1 MNFNKK
7 IFCALIV
14 LIIFLSVNSVS
25 AGDNVSDIIAS
36 DNSVADSG
44 ISVSYD
50 EKFEVASTN
59 VVTNATFSNFF
70 TDEGELNGNVS
81 AGSTLDFQGT
91 FTGETYKVN
100 ITKPVN
106 IISSTGD
113 ALFNEIGKK
122 EAAGG
127 CFHISSGGSGTNV
140 TDLTF
145 INSAFYVTNA
155 SDVSIENIYMMANM
169 SGIGQSTGFMC
180 VQAGSRYVTV
190 KNSYFENR
198 GTGSS
203 IIVLGYTDYC
213 TVDNNEV
220 VINGSSGNAV
230 YITTFVSKGDHDPTG
245 NVISN
250 NYIHGEASGFC
261 MALVV
266 AGIENTIEDNIIDYN
281 GASGIAGQSFS
292 TPANNTYVG
301 NTLTG
306 GCSFTS
312 SKDSYVSGNTVE
324 GIMNVAANNV
334 VEDNDVYALS
344 ITGPNVV
351 AEDNYVGEGNVS
363 IKKAASNTEFTNN
376 YVSSVV
382 NVESDNNTIKNNFV
396 ETDYEYAVDLFTTTG
411 NEVSYNS
418 LVSNNL
424 AGDYAVNAT
433 SSNSV
438 HDNDGIDNI
447 VTKDNFFY
455 YFDKNGN
462 YRNLNF
468 TELIFRDDFDSL
480 VDAITINKTLSIE
493 GWDASLNNMAFILLA
508 DGISLN
514 NLELNF
520 DQSPVSSNGSAILIN
535 APNVSISNITT
546 SYVLDESANAY
557 TIYAENA
564 DNLVVKDN
572 NINFDVKNNG
582 SAISNAVY
590 VFDSSNVLFENN
602 FVDANIPSCYVSWK
616 YNPSTGGWVKAP
628 LSEGLVFDEC
638 EDLNIVNNMISVSY
652 NDVVGGYDTI
662 YAIDITNSRNVNITD
677 NNILSEGHTYGYAL
691 YVESEGLL
699 VNNNNFTS
707 YSDVNYANG
716 IEIEASTDAIISN
729 NNFDVTAPNFVYPI
743 YSGMN
748 EGDLEAAYIGN
759 IINAQADIAYGM
771 ELCGSVETVYN
782 NTINVAGNKTTALA
796 VKSKKVTITD
806 NIINALGDNLGNSTS
821 PDSFAAMTVGINLQN
836 SNAFVEGNTINSTS
850 RGILANDSN
859 VNIVNN
865 EIEVYDNAMDD
876 SYAII
881 AQNSNVSI
889 KSNDITYVGATEGL
903 TVNNAVNLNDCNA
916 SVSENVF
923 DVQIPSCYVDWKE
936 VPPGSGIWVKYPVSE
951 GLVFKGC
958 SDLELSNNT
967 IDVQANGIVGNYDT
981 IYAIDIQ
988 DSPNANVVDNEIN
1001 AEGHSYIYGLYIEAD
1016 DAVVDNNKF
1025 TIQSDENYANAI
1037 EVEASEG
1044 IVISNN
1050 DIEVTAP
1057 SFAYPIYSGM
1067 NGGVLEAEYVNNT
1080 IAATADIVYGMELSG
1095 TLENVI
1101 NNEITVNGN
1110 KTTGLAVKSKGA
1122 NITDNTINALGEN
1135 LGNSTATDSFAPM
1148 TAAINL
1154 QNSIGSVERNTI
1166 NSTSRGIFVEKGVIS
1181 IRDNEINVED
1191 NALDDSYA
1199 IIAEN
1204 AELGIYSNWIF
1215 YVGNTNGST
1224 VNNAVKLKDCLGVVL
1239 SDNYIEIMLPSCYV
1253 DWKEVPPGS
1262 GNWEASPV
1270 AEGILIESS
1279 LADVQKNNITVNDNG
1294 VVGEYDT
1301 IYAVHLI
1308 SDGAVVSSN
1317 NIEANGHSY
1326 IYALQI
1332 SGSGFV
1338 VENNTITADSDT
1350 FYANGINVEGLAIGV
1365 IKNNTIGVSAP
1376 GVTYAIYSAMSNG
1389 NVSVDYADNEI
1400 ISVAHLAY
1408 GMELTGFKEIVKGN
1422 LFKISGDE
1430 TIGILSGSKDV
1441 HVLDNTFNLSSV
1453 EDSTAFIGKSGNATI
1468 TDNRVEGDGEYTV
1481 DVSKINALVKD
1492 NYLIAAN
1499 LTGDASVNY
1508 NPETSTVYNNTPKM
1522 DKYFLS
1528 SEGLEKYFGNKKP
1541 LEFTLLDS
1549 LGKPVSN
1556 KTISIVINGKP
1567 YNRTTDANGTARINI
1582 NLNSGNYTVSATY
1595 ENISQDANVTILPTI
1610 EGKDITKVFRN
1621 ATQYEAKFVDVDG
1634 NPLKNTKVSF
1644 NINGVIYERSTDANG
1659 TAKLNINL
1667 PQGTYT
1673 ITDINPVTGER
1684 FSNKVTVLS
1693 SIADNSDLTK
1703 YYKNDS
1709 QYVVKILGADGNPV
1723 KAGEVVTFNINGVF
1737 YNRTTNAS
1745 GLVKLNINLRPGN
1758 YVITATYKGCSV
1770 ANNITV
1776 LTTLETKDLSM
1787 KYKDGSTFDAK
1798 VLDGQGKAL
1807 ANKTV
1812 KFNVNGVFYDR
1823 VTGNDGI
1830 AKLKINL
1837 PAGQYIITST
1847 YGDYGVGN
1855 KITISG

>member
-1 MNFNKK
+1 M
-7 IFCALIV
+7 
-14 LIIFLSVNSVS
+14 
-25 AGDNVSDIIAS
+25 
-36 DNSVADSG
+36 
-44 ISVSYD
+44 
-50 EKFEVASTN
+50 
-59 VVTNATFSNFF
+59 
-70 TDEGELNGNVS
+70 
-81 AGSTLDFQGT
+81 
-91 FTGETYKVN
+91 
-100 ITKPVN
+100 
-106 IISSTGD
+106 
-113 ALFNEIGKK
+113 
-122 EAAGG
+122 
-127 CFHISSGGSGTNV
+127 
-140 TDLTF
+140 
-145 INSAFYVTNA
+145 
-155 SDVSIENIYMMANM
+155 
-169 SGIGQSTGFMC
+169 
-180 VQAGSRYVTV
+180 
-190 KNSYFENR
+190 
-198 GTGSS
+198 
-203 IIVLGYTDYC
+203 
-213 TVDNNEV
+213 
-220 VINGSSGNAV
+220 
-230 YITTFVSKGDHDPTG
+230 
-245 NVISN
+245 
-250 NYIHGEASGFC
+250 
-261 MALVV
+261 
-266 AGIENTIEDNIIDYN
+266 
-281 GASGIAGQSFS
+281 
-292 TPANNTYVG
+292 
-301 NTLTG
+301 
-306 GCSFTS
+306 
-312 SKDSYVSGNTVE
+312 
-324 GIMNVAANNV
+324 
-334 VEDNDVYALS
+334 
-344 ITGPNVV
+344 
-351 AEDNYVGEGNVS
+351 
-363 IKKAASNTEFTNN
+363 
-376 YVSSVV
+376 
-382 NVESDNNTIKNNFV
+382 
-396 ETDYEYAVDLFTTTG
+396 
-411 NEVSYNS
+411 
-418 LVSNNL
+418 
-424 AGDYAVNAT
+424 
-433 SSNSV
+433 
-438 HDNDGIDNI
+438 
-447 VTKDNFFY
+447 
-455 YFDKNGN
+455 
-462 YRNLNF
+462 
-468 TELIFRDDFDSL
+468 
-480 VDAITINKTLSIE
+480 
-493 GWDASLNNMAFILLA
+493 ILL
-508 DGISLN
+508 LW
-514 NLELNF
+514 
-520 DQSPVSSNGSAILIN
+520 AIHI
-535 APNVSISNITT
+535 
-546 SYVLDESANAY
+546 
-557 TIYAENA
+557 
-564 DNLVVKDN
+564 
-572 NINFDVKNNG
+572 F
-582 SAISNAVY
+582 
-590 VFDSSNVLFENN
+590 
-602 FVDANIPSCYVSWK
+602 
-616 YNPSTGGWVKAP
+616 
-628 LSEGLVFDEC
+628 
-638 EDLNIVNNMISVSY
+638 
-652 NDVVGGYDTI
+652 
-662 YAIDITNSRNVNITD
+662 
-677 NNILSEGHTYGYAL
+677 
-691 YVESEGLL
+691 
-699 VNNNNFTS
+699 
-707 YSDVNYANG
+707 
-716 IEIEASTDAIISN
+716 
-729 NNFDVTAPNFVYPI
+729 
-743 YSGMN
+743 
-748 EGDLEAAYIGN
+748 
-759 IINAQADIAYGM
+759 
-771 ELCGSVETVYN
+771 
-782 NTINVAGNKTTALA
+782 
-796 VKSKKVTITD
+796 
-806 NIINALGDNLGNSTS
+806 
-821 PDSFAAMTVGINLQN
+821 
-836 SNAFVEGNTINSTS
+836 
-850 RGILANDSN
+850 
-859 VNIVNN
+859 
-865 EIEVYDNAMDD
+865 MD
-876 SYAII
+876 Y
-881 AQNSNVSI
+881 
-889 KSNDITYVGATEGL
+889 
-903 TVNNAVNLNDCNA
+903 
-916 SVSENVF
+916 
-923 DVQIPSCYVDWKE
+923 
-936 VPPGSGIWVKYPVSE
+936 
-951 GLVFKGC
+951 
-958 SDLELSNNT
+958 
-967 IDVQANGIVGNYDT
+967 
-981 IYAIDIQ
+981 
-988 DSPNANVVDNEIN
+988 
-1001 AEGHSYIYGLYIEAD
+1001 
-1016 DAVVDNNKF
+1016 NKF

-1067 NGGVLEAEYVNNT
+1067 NGGDLEAEYVNNT
-1080 IAATADIVYGMELSG
+1080 IVATADIVYGMELSG

-1110 KTTGLAVKSKGA
+1110 KTTGLAVKSKGS

-1135 LGNSTATDSFAPM
+1135 LGNSTATDTFAPM
-1148 TAAINL
+1148 TTGINL
-1154 QNSIGSVERNTI
+1154 QSSIGSIERNTI
-1166 NSTSRGIFVEKGVIS
+1166 NSKSRGIFVEEGLIL

-1204 AELGIYSNWIF
+1204 AELGIYSNEIV

-1224 VNNAVKLKDCLGVVL
+1224 VNNAVKLKDCPGVVL
-1239 SDNYIEIMLPSCYV
+1239 SDNNIDITLPSCYV

-1270 AEGILIESS
+1270 AEGILIESA
-1279 LADVQKNNITVNDNG
+1279 LADVQKNNITVSYNG

-1308 SDGAVVSSN
+1308 SDGALISSN

-1338 VENNTITADSDT
+1338 VENNAISADSDT
-1350 FYANGINVEGLAIGV
+1350 FYANGINVEGPAIGV

-1400 ISVAHLAY
+1400 ISTAPLAY

-1422 LFKISGDE
+1422 LFQISGDE

-1453 EDSTAFIGKSGNATI
+1453 EDSTAFIGTSGNATI

-1549 LGKPVSN
+1549 LGNPASN

-1634 NPLKNTKVSF
+1634 NPLKNTKVSL

-1776 LTTLETKDLSM
+1776 LTTLETKDMSM
-1787 KYKDGSTFDAK
+1787 KYKDGSTFNAK

>member
-14 LIIFLSVNSVS
+14 LIVFLSVNSVS

-44 ISVSYD
+44 ISISYD
-50 EKFEVASTN
+50 EKLEVASTN
-59 VVTNATFSNFF
+59 VVTNATFSNYF
-70 TDEGELNGNVS
+70 TDEGELNDNVS

-91 FTGETYKVN
+91 FTGEQYKMN

-106 IISSTGD
+106 IISRTGD

-127 CFHISSGGSGTNV
+127 FFYISSGGSGTNV
-140 TDLTF
+140 TDIAF
-145 INSAFYVTNA
+145 KNSALYVTNA
-155 SDVSIENIYMMANM
+155 
-169 SGIGQSTGFMC
+169 
-180 VQAGSRYVTV
+180 
-190 KNSYFENR
+190 
-198 GTGSS
+198 
-203 IIVLGYTDYC
+203 
-213 TVDNNEV
+213 
-220 VINGSSGNAV
+220 
-230 YITTFVSKGDHDPTG
+230 
-245 NVISN
+245 
-250 NYIHGEASGFC
+250 
-261 MALVV
+261 
-266 AGIENTIEDNIIDYN
+266 
-281 GASGIAGQSFS
+281 
-292 TPANNTYVG
+292 
-301 NTLTG
+301 
-306 GCSFTS
+306 
-312 SKDSYVSGNTVE
+312 
-324 GIMNVAANNV
+324 
-334 VEDNDVYALS
+334 
-344 ITGPNVV
+344 
-351 AEDNYVGEGNVS
+351 
-363 IKKAASNTEFTNN
+363 
-376 YVSSVV
+376 
-382 NVESDNNTIKNNFV
+382 
-396 ETDYEYAVDLFTTTG
+396 
-411 NEVSYNS
+411 
-418 LVSNNL
+418 
-424 AGDYAVNAT
+424 
-433 SSNSV
+433 
-438 HDNDGIDNI
+438 
-447 VTKDNFFY
+447 
-455 YFDKNGN
+455 
-462 YRNLNF
+462 
-468 TELIFRDDFDSL
+468 
-480 VDAITINKTLSIE
+480 
-493 GWDASLNNMAFILLA
+493 A
-508 DGISLN
+508 D
-514 NLELNF
+514 
-520 DQSPVSSNGSAILIN
+520 
-535 APNVSISNITT
+535 VSISNITS
-546 SYVLDESANAY
+546 SYVLDESANAFA
-557 TIYAENA
+557 IYAENA
-564 DNLVVKDN
+564 DNLIIKDSE
-572 NINFDVKNNG
+572 IKFDVKNNG

-602 FVDANIPSCYVSWK
+602 SMYVNIPSCYVGWK

-638 EDLNIVNNMISVSY
+638 EDLNIVNNRISVGY
-652 NDVVGGYDTI
+652 NDVVGDYDTL
-662 YAIDITNSRNVNITD
+662 YAVDITNSKNVTVSD
-677 NNILSEGHTYGYAL
+677 NDILLNGHTYGYAL
-691 YVESEGLL
+691 YVESDGLL

-729 NNFDVTAPNFVYPI
+729 NNFDVEAPNFVYPI

-748 EGDLEAAYIGN
+748 GGDLEVAYIGN

-771 ELCGSVETVYN
+771 ELCGNVETVTN

-865 EIEVYDNAMDD
+865 EIEVYDDAMDD

-889 KSNDITYVGATEGL
+889 ESNDITYVGATEGL

-916 SVSENVF
+916 SVSGNVF
-923 DVQIPSCYVDWKE
+923 DIQIPSCYVDWKE
-936 VPPGSGIWVKYPVSE
+936 EPAGSGIWVKCPVSE
-951 GLVFKGC
+951 GLVFDGC
-958 SDLELSNNT
+958 SVLELDNNT
-967 IDVQANGIVGNYDT
+967 IGVQYNDVVGDYDT
-981 IYAIDIQ
+981 IYVIDIKN
-988 DSPNANVVDNEIN
+988 SPNAHVADNEIN
-1001 AEGHSYIYGLYIEAD
+1001 AIGHSYIYGLYIEAD
-1016 DAVVDNNKF
+1016 DALVDNNKF

-1166 NSTSRGIFVEKGVIS
+1166 NSTSRGIFVEKGVIL

-1224 VNNAVKLKDCLGVVL
+1224 VNNAVKLKDCLGVVVL

-1400 ISVAHLAY
+1400 ISVAPLAY

-1468 TDNRVEGDGEYTV
+1468 TDNSVEGDGEYTV

-1508 NPETSTVYNNTPKM
+1508 NPETSIVYNNTPKM
-1522 DKYFLS
+1522 DKYFLI

-1549 LGKPVSN
+1549 LCNPASN

>member
-1 MNFNKK
+1 MEFNKK
-7 IFCALIV
+7 VFCALIV
-14 LIIFLSVNSVS
+14 LIVCLSVNSVS
-25 AGDNVSDIIAS
+25 AEDNVSDIIAA

-44 ISVSYD
+44 ISISYD
-50 EKFEVASTN
+50 EKLEVASTN
-59 VVTNATFSNFF
+59 VVTNATFSNYF
-70 TDEGELNGNVS
+70 TDEGELNDNVS

-91 FTGETYKVN
+91 FTGEQYKVN

-281 GASGIAGQSFS
+281 GASGIACQSFS

-468 TELIFRDDFDSL
+468 TELIFRDDFDGL

-602 FVDANIPSCYVSWK
+602 FVDANIPSCYISWK

-652 NDVVGGYDTI
+652 NDVVGDYDTI

-707 YSDVNYANG
+707 TSDINYANA

-748 EGDLEAAYIGN
+748 GGDLEVAYVGN

-782 NTINVAGNKTTALA
+782 NTVNVAGNKTTALA

-836 SNAFVEGNTINSTS
+836 SDAFVEGNTINSTS
-850 RGILANDSN
+850 RGILADGGN

-967 IDVQANGIVGNYDT
+967 IDVQANGIVGYYDT

-1037 EVEASEG
+1037 EVEASKG

-1067 NGGVLEAEYVNNT
+1067 NGGDLEAEYVNNT
-1080 IAATADIVYGMELSG
+1080 IDATADIVYGMELCGADETVS
-1095 TLENVI
+1095 

-1110 KTTGLAVKSKGA
+1110 KTTALAVKSKEA
-1122 NITDNTINALGEN
+1122 HIHDNVINALGEN
-1135 LGNSTATDSFAPM
+1135 LGNSTSVDSFAAM
-1148 TAAINL
+1148 TTGINL
-1154 QNSIGSVERNTI
+1154 QNSRASVLNNII
-1166 NSTSRGIFVEKGVIS
+1166 NSKSRGIFADGDARI
-1181 IRDNEINVED
+1181 INNIINVED
-1191 NALDDSYA
+1191 NGLDDSYA
-1199 IIAEN
+1199 IIINN
-1204 AELGIYSNWIF
+1204 ASAPCISSNEIT

-1224 VNNAVKLKDCLGVVL
+1224 INNAIYLKDCYEAAL
-1239 SDNYIEIMLPSCYV
+1239 SDNNINISIPSCYV

-1262 GNWEASPV
+1262 GNWV
-1270 AEGILIESS
+1270 ANPISEGILIESTEV
-1279 LADVQKNNITVNDNG
+1279 DVDNNNITVNYNG
-1294 VVGEYDT
+1294 VVGAYDT
-1301 IYAVHLI
+1301 IYAVHII
-1308 SDGAVVSSN
+1308 SDGAYVASN
-1317 NIEANGHSY
+1317 KIEANGHSY
-1326 IYALQI
+1326 IYGLEI
-1332 SGSGFV
+1332 SGNDFL
-1338 VENNTITADSDT
+1338 VENNTILSTSDA
-1350 FYANGINVEGLAIGV
+1350 FYANGIDVEGAAMGL
-1365 IKNNTIGVSAP
+1365 IKNNTICVAAP
-1376 GVTYAIYSAMSNG
+1376 EVTYGIYSAMSNG
-1389 NVSVDYADNEI
+1389 NVTVDYVGNEI
-1400 ISVAHLAY
+1400 ISIAPLAY
-1408 GMELTGFKEIVKGN
+1408 GMELTGLKEKVEGN
-1422 LFKISGDE
+1422 TFEVSGHE
-1430 TIGILSGSKDV
+1430 AIGILSGSKDV
-1441 HVLDNTFNLSSV
+1441 SVVDNTFNLSSV
-1453 EDSTAFIGKSGNATI
+1453 ENSIAFIGERGNATI
-1468 TDNRVEGDGEYTV
+1468 TDNTVEVDGEYTI
-1481 DVSKINALVKD
+1481 DVSEITALVKD
-1492 NYLIAAN
+1492 NHLIADS
-1499 LTGDASVNY
+1499 LTGDASVYY
-1508 NPETSTVYNNTPKM
+1508 NPETSSVYNNTPKM

-1528 SEGLEKYFGNKKP
+1528 SDGLEKYFGNNKQ

-1549 LGKPVSN
+1549 TGKALPNQTV
-1556 KTISIVINGKP
+1556 SIVINGKT

-1582 NLNSGNYTVSATY
+1582 NLNSGNYTVTGSY
-1595 ENISQDANVTILPTI
+1595 GNISEDAEVVILPTI
-1610 EGKDITKVFRN
+1610 EGKDITKVFKN
-1621 ATQYEAKFVDVDG
+1621 ATQYEASFVDTNG
-1634 NPLKNTKVSF
+1634 NPLKNTKVKF
-1644 NINGVIYERSTDANG
+1644 NINGVMYERSTDANG
-1659 TAKLNINL
+1659 TARLNINL
-1667 PQGTYT
+1667 PQGTYV
-1673 ITDINPVTGER
+1673 ITDMNPATGES
-1684 FSNKVTVLS
+1684 FANNITVLP
-1693 SIADNSDLTK
+1693 SIVDNADLTK

-1737 YNRTTNAS
+1737 YNRTTNES
-1745 GLVKLNINLRPGN
+1745 GHAKLNINLPPGD
-1758 YVITATYKGCSV
+1758 YVITANYNGCSV
-1770 ANNITV
+1770 SNNITV
-1776 LTTLETKDLSM
+1776 LTILETGDMSM
-1787 KYKDGSTFDAK
+1787 KYKDGSQFKAK
-1798 VLDGQGKAL
+1798 VLDGQGNAL
-1807 ANKTV
+1807 ANQTV
-1812 KFNVNGVFYDR
+1812 QFNINGVLYNR
-1823 VTGNDGI
+1823 ATGSDGI
-1830 AKLKINL
+1830 AKLNINL
-1837 PAGQYIITST
+1837 IAGQYIITSS
-1847 YGDYGVGN
+1847 YNGYSVGN
-1855 KITISG
+1855 KITISS

>member
-36 DNSVADSG
+36 DNSAADSE

-59 VVTNATFSNFF
+59 VVTNATFSNYF

-113 ALFNEIGKK
+113 ALFNETGKNW
-122 EAAGG
+122 ASGA
-127 CFHISSGGSGTNV
+127 CFHISTGGSGTNV
-140 TDLTF
+140 TGLNF
-145 INSAFYVTNA
+145 LNSVFFVNHASNVAIN
-155 SDVSIENIYMMANM
+155 NISMVANK
-169 SGIGQSTGFMC
+169 SGVGSGTGFMC
-180 VQAGSRYVTV
+180 VQENSSYVTI
-190 KNSYFENR
+190 KDSYFENN

-203 IIVLGYTDYC
+203 IIVISNSAYC
-213 TVDNNEV
+213 NIEDNEIYMPGN
-220 VINGSSGNAV
+220 SGNAL
-230 YITTFVSKGDHDPTG
+230 YLTTYVSKGSAPRG
-245 NVISN
+245 NSIKN
-250 NYIHGEASGFC
+250 NYIHGPKAYGFC
-261 MALVV
+261 YALAV
-266 AGIENTIEDNIIDYN
+266 AGSENIIEGNEIDYP
-281 GASGIAGQSFS
+281 GVGITNQWGPVGSDNQ
-292 TPANNTYVG
+292 YVD
-301 NTLTG
+301 NVLTG
-306 GCSFTS
+306 GCSFTAAANA
-312 SKDSYVSGNTVE
+312 YVSGNSVE
-324 GIMNVAANNV
+324 GTMTVNANTTV
-334 VEDNDVYALS
+334 TDNEAGALS
-344 ITGPNVV
+344 IRGPNVV
-351 AEDNYVGEGNVS
+351 AENNEIGDGNVT
-363 IKKAASNTEFTNN
+363 IVEGASNTKFTDN

-382 NVESDNNTIKNNFV
+382 NVESDNNIIKNNIIDS
-396 ETDYEYAVDLFTTTG
+396 DYEYAVDLFTTTG
-411 NEVSYNS
+411 NEVSYNT
-418 LVSNNL
+418 LVSDNL
-424 AGDYAVNAT
+424 AGDAAVNTT
-433 SSNSV
+433 SGNSV

-455 YFDKNGN
+455 FFDKNGN

-468 TELIFRDDFDSL
+468 TELIFKGDFDGL
-480 VDAITINKTLSIE
+480 VDSITINQTLSIE
-493 GWDASLNNMAFILLA
+493 GLEASLNNMAFILLA
-508 DGISLN
+508 DGISLS
-514 NLELNF
+514 NLKLNF
-520 DQSPVSSNGSAILIN
+520 DQSPVLSNGSAILIN
-535 APNVSISNITT
+535 APNVSISDIEIKYILN
-546 SYVLDESANAY
+546 ESADAY
-557 TIYAENA
+557 AIYAETA
-564 DNLVVKDN
+564 DNLTIQENDIK
-572 NINFDVKNNG
+572 FDVKNNG

-590 VFDSSNVLFENN
+590 VFDSSNVLFANN
-602 FVDANIPSCYVSWK
+602 SMDVDIPSCYVNWK
-616 YNPSTGGWVKAP
+616 PSPSGRWVKAP
-628 LSEGLVFDEC
+628 VSEGLVFDEC
-638 EDLNIVNNMISVSY
+638 EGLEIVNNQIGVSY
-652 NDVVGGYDTI
+652 NDVVGVYDTI
-662 YAIDITNSRNVNITD
+662 YAIDITNSEDVNLSN
-677 NNILSEGHTYGYAL
+677 NNIVSMAHTYGYAL
-691 YVESEGLL
+691 YVESDGLTIDS
-699 VNNNNFTS
+699 NNFTS
-707 YSDVNYANG
+707 TSDINYANA
-716 IEIEASTDAIISN
+716 IEIEASKNAVISN
-729 NNFDVTAPNFVYPI
+729 NNFDVMAPSLAYPI

-748 EGDLEAAYIGN
+748 GGDLEVDYINN
-759 IINAQADIAYGM
+759 IINAEADIVYGM
-771 ELCGSVETVYN
+771 ELCGNVENVINNKITVN
-782 NTINVAGNKTTALA
+782 GNKTTALA
-796 VKSKKVTITD
+796 VKSKNA
-806 NIINALGDNLGNSTS
+806 NISGNTINALGDNLGNSTTT
-821 PDSFAAMTVGINLQN
+821 DSFAPMTAAINFQN
-836 SNAFVEGNTINSTS
+836 SNAIVEGNTINSTS
-850 RGILANDSN
+850 RGIFASGND
-859 VNIVNN
+859 VFIRNN
-865 EIEVYDNAMDD
+865 QIEVNDNSMDD

-881 AQNSNVSI
+881 ADNSTISI
-889 KSNDITYVGATEGL
+889 DSNNINYVGATNGS
-903 TVNNAVNLNDCNA
+903 TINNAVNLKDCEAHVLN
-916 SVSENVF
+916 NVF
-923 DVQIPSCYVDWKE
+923 DIQIPSCYVDWKE
-936 VPPGSGIWVKYPVSE
+936 EPAGSGIWVKYPVSE
-951 GLVFKGC
+951 GLVFNGC
-958 SDLELSNNT
+958 SILELNNNT
-967 IDVQANGIVGNYDT
+967 IDVQYNDVVGDYDT
-981 IYAIDIQ
+981 IYAIDIKN
-988 DSPNANVVDNEIN
+988 SPNAHVADNEIN
-1001 AEGHSYIYGLYIEAD
+1001 AIGHSYIYGLYIEAD
-1016 DAVVDNNKF
+1016 DGLVDNNKF

-1067 NGGVLEAEYVNNT
+1067 NGGDLEAEYVNNT
-1080 IAATADIVYGMELSG
+1080 IVATADIVYGMELSG

-1110 KTTGLAVKSKGA
+1110 KTTGLAVKSKGS

-1135 LGNSTATDSFAPM
+1135 LGNSTATDTFAPM
-1148 TAAINL
+1148 TTGINL
-1154 QNSIGSVERNTI
+1154 QSSIGSIERNTI
-1166 NSTSRGIFVEKGVIS
+1166 NSKSRGIFVEEGLIL

-1204 AELGIYSNWIF
+1204 AELGIYSNEIV

-1224 VNNAVKLKDCLGVVL
+1224 VNNAVKLKDCPGVVL
-1239 SDNYIEIMLPSCYV
+1239 SDNNIDITLPSCYV

-1270 AEGILIESS
+1270 AEGILIESA
-1279 LADVQKNNITVNDNG
+1279 LADVQKNNITVSYNG

-1308 SDGAVVSSN
+1308 SDGALISSN

-1338 VENNTITADSDT
+1338 VENNAISADSDT
-1350 FYANGINVEGLAIGV
+1350 FYANGINVEGPAIGV

-1400 ISVAHLAY
+1400 ISTAPLAY

-1422 LFKISGDE
+1422 LFQISGDE

-1453 EDSTAFIGKSGNATI
+1453 EDSTAFIGTSGNATI

-1549 LGKPVSN
+1549 LGNPASN

-1634 NPLKNTKVSF
+1634 NPLKNTKVSL

-1776 LTTLETKDLSM
+1776 LTTLETKDMSM
-1787 KYKDGSTFDAK
+1787 KYKDGSTFNAK

>member
-36 DNSVADSG
+36 DNSVADSE

-59 VVTNATFSNFF
+59 VVTNATFSNYF

-91 FTGETYKVN
+91 FTGEQYKMN

-127 CFHISSGGSGTNV
+127 FFYISSGGSGTNV
-140 TDLTF
+140 TDIAF
-145 INSAFYVTNA
+145 KNSALYVTNA
-155 SDVSIENIYMMANM
+155 
-169 SGIGQSTGFMC
+169 
-180 VQAGSRYVTV
+180 
-190 KNSYFENR
+190 
-198 GTGSS
+198 
-203 IIVLGYTDYC
+203 
-213 TVDNNEV
+213 
-220 VINGSSGNAV
+220 
-230 YITTFVSKGDHDPTG
+230 
-245 NVISN
+245 
-250 NYIHGEASGFC
+250 
-261 MALVV
+261 
-266 AGIENTIEDNIIDYN
+266 
-281 GASGIAGQSFS
+281 
-292 TPANNTYVG
+292 
-301 NTLTG
+301 
-306 GCSFTS
+306 
-312 SKDSYVSGNTVE
+312 
-324 GIMNVAANNV
+324 
-334 VEDNDVYALS
+334 
-344 ITGPNVV
+344 
-351 AEDNYVGEGNVS
+351 
-363 IKKAASNTEFTNN
+363 
-376 YVSSVV
+376 
-382 NVESDNNTIKNNFV
+382 
-396 ETDYEYAVDLFTTTG
+396 
-411 NEVSYNS
+411 
-418 LVSNNL
+418 
-424 AGDYAVNAT
+424 
-433 SSNSV
+433 
-438 HDNDGIDNI
+438 
-447 VTKDNFFY
+447 
-455 YFDKNGN
+455 
-462 YRNLNF
+462 
-468 TELIFRDDFDSL
+468 
-480 VDAITINKTLSIE
+480 
-493 GWDASLNNMAFILLA
+493 A
-508 DGISLN
+508 D
-514 NLELNF
+514 
-520 DQSPVSSNGSAILIN
+520 
-535 APNVSISNITT
+535 VSISNIMS
-546 SYVLDESANAY
+546 SYVLDESANAFA
-557 TIYAENA
+557 IYAENA
-564 DNLVVKDN
+564 DNLIIKDSE
-572 NINFDVKNNG
+572 IKFDVKNNG

-602 FVDANIPSCYVSWK
+602 SMYVNIPSCYVDWK

-638 EDLNIVNNMISVSY
+638 EDLNIVNNMISVGY
-652 NDVVGGYDTI
+652 NDVVGNHDTL
-662 YAIDITNSRNVNITD
+662 YAVDITNSKNVTVSD
-677 NNILSEGHTYGYAL
+677 NDILLNGHTYGYAL
-691 YVESEGLL
+691 YVESDGLL

-729 NNFDVTAPNFVYPI
+729 NNFDVEAPNFVYPI

-748 EGDLEAAYIGN
+748 GGDLEVAYIGN

-771 ELCGSVETVYN
+771 ELCGSVETVTN

-865 EIEVYDNAMDD
+865 EIEVYDDAMDD

-889 KSNDITYVGATEGL
+889 ESNDITYVGATEGL

-916 SVSENVF
+916 SVSGNVF
-923 DVQIPSCYVDWKE
+923 DIQIPSCYVDWKE

-1037 EVEASEG
+1037 EVEASKG

-1067 NGGVLEAEYVNNT
+1067 NGGDLEAEYVNNT

-1148 TAAINL
+1148 TVAINL

-1166 NSTSRGIFVEKGVIS
+1166 NSTSRGIFVEKGIIL
-1181 IRDNEINVED
+1181 IRGNEINVED

-1199 IIAEN
+1199 IIAEDSGV
-1204 AELGIYSNWIF
+1204 GIYSNEIF

-1224 VNNAVKLKDCLGVVL
+1224 VNNAVKLKDCPGVIL
-1239 SDNYIEIMLPSCYV
+1239 SDNNIDITLPSCYV

-1262 GNWEASPV
+1262 GNWQASPV
-1270 AEGILIESS
+1270 AEGILIESA
-1279 LADVQKNNITVNDNG
+1279 LAEVLKNNITVNYNG

-1332 SGSGFV
+1332 SGSEFV
-1338 VENNTITADSDT
+1338 VENNAISADSDT
-1350 FYANGINVEGLAIGV
+1350 FYANGINVEGPAIGV

-1400 ISVAHLAY
+1400 ISVANLAY
-1408 GMELTGFKEIVKGN
+1408 GMEVAGFKEIVLRN
-1422 LFKISGDE
+1422 LFQVFGNE
-1430 TIGILSGSKDV
+1430 VIGIYSGTKDV
-1441 HVLDNTFNLSSV
+1441 HVLHNTFNLSA
-1453 EDSTAFIGKSGNATI
+1453 EATAFVGRSGNATI
-1468 TDNRVEGDGEYTV
+1468 TDNSVECDGEYTI

-1508 NPETSTVYNNTPKM
+1508 NPETSIVYNNTPKM

-1549 LGKPVSN
+1549 LGKSVSN

-1684 FSNKVTVLS
+1684 FANNVTVLP
-1693 SIADNSDLTK
+1693 SIVDNSDLTK

-1745 GLVKLNINLRPGN
+1745 GLVNLNINLRPGN

-1776 LTTLETKDLSM
+1776 LTTLETKDMSM

-1812 KFNVNGVFYDR
+1812 KFNVNGIFYDR

>member
-44 ISVSYD
+44 ISISYD
-50 EKFEVASTN
+50 EKLEVASTN
-59 VVTNATFSNFF
+59 VVTNATFSNYF
-70 TDEGELNGNVS
+70 TDEGELNDNVS

-91 FTGETYKVN
+91 FTGEQYKMN

-127 CFHISSGGSGTNV
+127 FFYISSGGSGTNV
-140 TDLTF
+140 TDIAF
-145 INSAFYVTNA
+145 KNSALYVTNA
-155 SDVSIENIYMMANM
+155 
-169 SGIGQSTGFMC
+169 
-180 VQAGSRYVTV
+180 
-190 KNSYFENR
+190 
-198 GTGSS
+198 
-203 IIVLGYTDYC
+203 
-213 TVDNNEV
+213 
-220 VINGSSGNAV
+220 
-230 YITTFVSKGDHDPTG
+230 
-245 NVISN
+245 
-250 NYIHGEASGFC
+250 
-261 MALVV
+261 
-266 AGIENTIEDNIIDYN
+266 
-281 GASGIAGQSFS
+281 
-292 TPANNTYVG
+292 
-301 NTLTG
+301 
-306 GCSFTS
+306 
-312 SKDSYVSGNTVE
+312 
-324 GIMNVAANNV
+324 
-334 VEDNDVYALS
+334 
-344 ITGPNVV
+344 
-351 AEDNYVGEGNVS
+351 
-363 IKKAASNTEFTNN
+363 
-376 YVSSVV
+376 
-382 NVESDNNTIKNNFV
+382 
-396 ETDYEYAVDLFTTTG
+396 
-411 NEVSYNS
+411 
-418 LVSNNL
+418 
-424 AGDYAVNAT
+424 
-433 SSNSV
+433 
-438 HDNDGIDNI
+438 
-447 VTKDNFFY
+447 
-455 YFDKNGN
+455 
-462 YRNLNF
+462 
-468 TELIFRDDFDSL
+468 
-480 VDAITINKTLSIE
+480 
-493 GWDASLNNMAFILLA
+493 A
-508 DGISLN
+508 D
-514 NLELNF
+514 
-520 DQSPVSSNGSAILIN
+520 
-535 APNVSISNITT
+535 VSISNITS
-546 SYVLDESANAY
+546 SYVLDESANAFA
-557 TIYAENA
+557 IYAENA
-564 DNLVVKDN
+564 DNLIIKDSE
-572 NINFDVKNNG
+572 IKFDVKNNG

-602 FVDANIPSCYVSWK
+602 SMYVNIPSCYVGWK

-638 EDLNIVNNMISVSY
+638 EDLNIVNNMISVGY
-652 NDVVGGYDTI
+652 NDVVGDYDTL
-662 YAIDITNSRNVNITD
+662 YAVDITNSKNVTVSD
-677 NNILSEGHTYGYAL
+677 NDILLNGHTYGYAL
-691 YVESEGLL
+691 YVESDGLL

-729 NNFDVTAPNFVYPI
+729 NNFDVEAPNFVYPI

-748 EGDLEAAYIGN
+748 GGDLEVAYIGN

-771 ELCGSVETVYN
+771 ELCGNVETVTN

-865 EIEVYDNAMDD
+865 EIEVYDDAMDD

-889 KSNDITYVGATEGL
+889 ESNDITYVGATEGL

-916 SVSENVF
+916 SVSGNVF
-923 DVQIPSCYVDWKE
+923 DIQIPSCYVDWKE
-936 VPPGSGIWVKYPVSE
+936 EPAGSGIWVKCPVSE
-951 GLVFKGC
+951 GLVFDGC
-958 SDLELSNNT
+958 SVLELDNNT
-967 IDVQANGIVGNYDT
+967 IGVQYNDVVGDYDT
-981 IYAIDIQ
+981 IYAIDIKN
-988 DSPNANVVDNEIN
+988 SPNAHVADNEIN
-1001 AEGHSYIYGLYIEAD
+1001 AIGHSYIYGLYIEAD
-1016 DAVVDNNKF
+1016 DALVDNNKF

-1166 NSTSRGIFVEKGVIS
+1166 NSTSRGIFVEKGVIL

-1224 VNNAVKLKDCLGVVL
+1224 VNNAVKLKDCLGVVVL

-1400 ISVAHLAY
+1400 ISVAPLAY

-1468 TDNRVEGDGEYTV
+1468 TDNSVEGDGEYTV

-1549 LGKPVSN
+1549 LGNPASN

-1610 EGKDITKVFRN
+1610 EGKDITKVFGN
-1621 ATQYEAKFVDVDG
+1621 STPYEAKFVDVDG

-1684 FSNKVTVLS
+1684 FSNNVTVLS

>member
-14 LIIFLSVNSVS
+14 LIVFLSVNSVS
-25 AGDNVSDIIAS
+25 AGENVSDIIAA

-44 ISVSYD
+44 ISISYD
-50 EKFEVASTN
+50 EKLEVASTN
-59 VVTNATFSNFF
+59 VVTNATFSNYF
-70 TDEGELNGNVS
+70 TDEGELNDNVS

-91 FTGETYKVN
+91 FTGEQYKMN

-106 IISSTGD
+106 IISRTGD

-127 CFHISSGGSGTNV
+127 FFYISSGGSGTNV
-140 TDLTF
+140 TDIAF
-145 INSAFYVTNA
+145 KNSALYVTNA
-155 SDVSIENIYMMANM
+155 
-169 SGIGQSTGFMC
+169 
-180 VQAGSRYVTV
+180 
-190 KNSYFENR
+190 
-198 GTGSS
+198 
-203 IIVLGYTDYC
+203 
-213 TVDNNEV
+213 
-220 VINGSSGNAV
+220 
-230 YITTFVSKGDHDPTG
+230 
-245 NVISN
+245 
-250 NYIHGEASGFC
+250 
-261 MALVV
+261 
-266 AGIENTIEDNIIDYN
+266 
-281 GASGIAGQSFS
+281 
-292 TPANNTYVG
+292 
-301 NTLTG
+301 
-306 GCSFTS
+306 
-312 SKDSYVSGNTVE
+312 
-324 GIMNVAANNV
+324 
-334 VEDNDVYALS
+334 
-344 ITGPNVV
+344 
-351 AEDNYVGEGNVS
+351 
-363 IKKAASNTEFTNN
+363 
-376 YVSSVV
+376 
-382 NVESDNNTIKNNFV
+382 
-396 ETDYEYAVDLFTTTG
+396 
-411 NEVSYNS
+411 
-418 LVSNNL
+418 
-424 AGDYAVNAT
+424 
-433 SSNSV
+433 
-438 HDNDGIDNI
+438 
-447 VTKDNFFY
+447 
-455 YFDKNGN
+455 
-462 YRNLNF
+462 
-468 TELIFRDDFDSL
+468 
-480 VDAITINKTLSIE
+480 
-493 GWDASLNNMAFILLA
+493 A
-508 DGISLN
+508 D
-514 NLELNF
+514 
-520 DQSPVSSNGSAILIN
+520 
-535 APNVSISNITT
+535 VSISNITS
-546 SYVLDESANAY
+546 SYVLDESANAFA
-557 TIYAENA
+557 IYAENA
-564 DNLVVKDN
+564 DNLIIKDSE
-572 NINFDVKNNG
+572 IKFDVKNNG

-602 FVDANIPSCYVSWK
+602 SMYVNIPSCYVGWK

-638 EDLNIVNNMISVSY
+638 EDLNIVNNRISVGY
-652 NDVVGGYDTI
+652 NDVVGDYDTL
-662 YAIDITNSRNVNITD
+662 YAVDITNSKNVTVSD
-677 NNILSEGHTYGYAL
+677 NDILLNGHTYGYAL
-691 YVESEGLL
+691 YVESDGLL

-729 NNFDVTAPNFVYPI
+729 NNFDVEAPNFVYPI

-748 EGDLEAAYIGN
+748 GGDLEVAYIGN

-771 ELCGSVETVYN
+771 ELCGNVETVTN

-821 PDSFAAMTVGINLQN
+821 PDSFAAMTVGINLHN

-865 EIEVYDNAMDD
+865 EIEVYDDAMDD

-889 KSNDITYVGATEGL
+889 ESNDITYVGATEGL

-916 SVSENVF
+916 SVSGNVF
-923 DVQIPSCYVDWKE
+923 DIQIPSCYVDWKE
-936 VPPGSGIWVKYPVSE
+936 EPAGSGIWVKCPVSE
-951 GLVFKGC
+951 GLVFDGC
-958 SDLELSNNT
+958 SVLELDNNT
-967 IDVQANGIVGNYDT
+967 IGVQYNDVVGDYDT
-981 IYAIDIQ
+981 IYAIDIKN
-988 DSPNANVVDNEIN
+988 SPNAHVADNEIN
-1001 AEGHSYIYGLYIEAD
+1001 AIGHSYIYGLYIEAD
-1016 DAVVDNNKF
+1016 DALVDNNKF

-1110 KTTGLAVKSKGA
+1110 KTTGLAVKSKGS

-1135 LGNSTATDSFAPM
+1135 LGNSTATDTFAPM
-1148 TAAINL
+1148 TTGINL
-1154 QNSIGSVERNTI
+1154 QSSIGSIERNTI
-1166 NSTSRGIFVEKGVIS
+1166 NSKSRGIFVEEGLIL

-1204 AELGIYSNWIF
+1204 AELGIYSNEIV

-1224 VNNAVKLKDCLGVVL
+1224 VNNAVKLKDCLGVVVL

-1270 AEGILIESS
+1270 AEGILIESA
-1279 LADVQKNNITVNDNG
+1279 LADVQKNNITVSYNG

-1332 SGSGFV
+1332 SGSDFV

-1400 ISVAHLAY
+1400 ISTAPLAY

-1453 EDSTAFIGKSGNATI
+1453 EDSTAFIGTSGNATI

-1549 LGKPVSN
+1549 LGNPASN

-1610 EGKDITKVFRN
+1610 EGKDITKVFGN
-1621 ATQYEAKFVDVDG
+1621 STPYEAKFVDVDG
-1634 NPLKNTKVSF
+1634 NPLKNTKVSL

-1787 KYKDGSTFDAK
+1787 KYKDGSTFNAK